1 MANLSIQTFFLF
13 YSALS
18 FLAAIIIA
26 ALFWKKNDR
35 SANLWIAS
43 CVLTALATAVT
54 INRGSIPSIISFS
67 LMVSFEALSLFFL
80 SESLKRLSVSVKAVS
95 YSKLT
100 WLVPS
105 ALFVFTAIDSYRSGW
120 VITPSMTAAAAF
132 TFGFAN
138 FYCFYFTQKIGK
150 QFSNRLFL
158 NFIGFAALAVSVM
171 SILRGLN
178 VLTGYSPLAFDLK
191 SYNIVIWFL
200 TALLCSIRN
209 LAYIVLRLHLGF
221 AEHNLLNN
229 MNLSLANILDERNRL
244 IFSLE
249 NFNRTASINALAST
263 IAHEIN
269 QPLGAL
275 RINAELAGK
284 KIASGAT
291 DIALLEKINKEMIED
306 IDRASTIVRSLVNL
320 ASKKANQPAA
330 VELVAATRDVVEVSR
345 TKLRDE
351 DVTVEINAPPSC
363 YARVTPTEWQQVLIN
378 LLNNAI
384 DSLRISQK
392 TTKQIVITLRQ
403 EVDFVE
409 LAIQDNGVGIPVGQE
424 EKIFELLVTNKESG
438 SGVGLWLTKD
448 IINRYQGEIVAKNLG
463 DSGAYFTVRLP
474 ALSNTSIAV

>member
-1 MANLSIQTFFLF
+1 
-13 YSALS
+13 
-18 FLAAIIIA
+18 
-26 ALFWKKNDR
+26 
-35 SANLWIAS
+35 
-43 CVLTALATAVT
+43 
-54 INRGSIPSIISFS
+54 
-67 LMVSFEALSLFFL
+67 
-80 SESLKRLSVSVKAVS
+80 
-95 YSKLT
+95 
-100 WLVPS
+100 
-105 ALFVFTAIDSYRSGW
+105 
-120 VITPSMTAAAAF
+120 MTAAAAF

-138 FYCFYFTQKIGK
+138 LYCFYFTQKIGK

-158 NFIGFAALAVSVM
+158 NFIGLAALAVSLM
-171 SILRGLN
+171 SMIRGLN
-178 VLTGYSPLAFDLK
+178 VLSGYSAFAFDLK

-229 MNLSLANILDERNRL
+229 MNVSLSNILDERNRL

-291 DIALLEKINKEMIED
+291 DIALLEKINKEAIED
-306 IDRASTIVRSLVNL
+306 IDRASAIVRSLVNL
-320 ASKKANQPAA
+320 ANRKTNQP
-330 VELVAATRDVVEVSR
+330 VVLELVAATKEVVEVSR
-345 TKLRDE
+345 TRLRDE
-351 DVTVEINAPPSC
+351 GVVVEINSPDRC
-363 YARVTPTEWQQVLIN
+363 YARVNPTEWQQVLIN

-384 DSLRISQK
+384 DSLQVSSK

-403 EVDFVE
+403 EADFIE
-409 LAIQDNGVGIPVGQE
+409 MTIQDNGVGIPVGQE
-424 EKIFELLVTNKESG
+424 EKIFELLVTSKESG

-448 IINRYQGEIVAKNLG
+448 IIKRYQGEIFAKNID
-463 DSGAYFTVRLP
+463 DSGARFTVLLP
-474 ALSNTSIAV
+474 TLNDTPITVRAE

>member
-18 FLAAIIIA
+18 SLAAIIIA

-54 INRGSIPSIISFS
+54 INRGSIPLIISFS
-67 LMVSFEALSLFFL
+67 LMVAFEALSLFFL

-105 ALFVFTAIDSYRSGW
+105 ALFVFTATDSYRSGW
-120 VITPSMTAAAAF
+120 VVTPSMTAAAAF
-132 TFGFAN
+132 SFGFAN
-138 FYCFYFTQKIGK
+138 LYCFYFTQKIGK

-158 NFIGFAALAVSVM
+158 NFIGLAALVVGVM
-171 SILRGLN
+171 QMLRGVN
-178 VLTGYSPLAFDLK
+178 VLTGYSALAFDLK

-229 MNLSLANILDERNRL
+229 MNVSLSNILDERNRL

-291 DIALLEKINKEMIED
+291 EIALLEKVNKQMIED
-306 IDRASTIVRSLVNL
+306 IDRASTIVRSLVKL
-320 ASKKANQPAA
+320 ASKKASQATA
-330 VELVAATRDVVEVSR
+330 VELVAAARDVVEVSR
-345 TKLRDE
+345 TRLRDE
-351 DVTVEINAPPSC
+351 EVTVEINSPESC

-384 DSLRISQK
+384 DSLRISLK
-392 TTKQIVITLRQ
+392 TPKQIVITLRQ

-409 LAIQDNGVGIPVGQE
+409 LAIQDNGVGIPAGQE

-448 IINRYQGEIVAKNLG
+448 IISRYDGEIFAKNVG
-463 DSGAYFTVRLP
+463 GSGACFTVRLP

>member
-1 MANLSIQTFFLF
+1 M
-13 YSALS
+13 
-18 FLAAIIIA
+18 
-26 ALFWKKNDR
+26 
-35 SANLWIAS
+35 
-43 CVLTALATAVT
+43 
-54 INRGSIPSIISFS
+54 
-67 LMVSFEALSLFFL
+67 MVSFEALSLFFL
-80 SESLKRLSVSVKAVS
+80 SESLKRLSVSVKVVS

-105 ALFVFTAIDSYRSGW
+105 ALFVLTAIDSYRSGAA
-120 VITPSMTAAAAF
+120 VTPFMTAAAAF

-138 FYCFYFTQKIGK
+138 LYCFYFTQKIGK

-158 NFIGFAALAVSVM
+158 NFIGLAALAVSLM
-171 SILRGLN
+171 SMIRGLN
-178 VLTGYSPLAFDLK
+178 VLSGYSAFAFDLK

-229 MNLSLANILDERNRL
+229 MNVSLSNILDERNRL

-291 DIALLEKINKEMIED
+291 DIALLEKINKEAIED
-306 IDRASTIVRSLVNL
+306 IDRASAIVRSLVNL
-320 ASKKANQPAA
+320 ANRKTNQP
-330 VELVAATRDVVEVSR
+330 VVLELVAATKEVVEVSR
-345 TKLRDE
+345 TRLRDE
-351 DVTVEINAPPSC
+351 GVVVEINSPDRC
-363 YARVTPTEWQQVLIN
+363 YARVNPTEWQQVLIN

-384 DSLRISQK
+384 DSLQVSSK

-403 EVDFVE
+403 EADFIE
-409 LAIQDNGVGIPVGQE
+409 MTIQDNGVGIPVGQE
-424 EKIFELLVTNKESG
+424 EKIFELLVTSKESG

-448 IINRYQGEIVAKNLG
+448 IIKRYQGEIFAKNID
-463 DSGAYFTVRLP
+463 DSGARFTVLLP
-474 ALSNTSIAV
+474 TLNDTPITVRAE

>member
-1 MANLSIQTFFLF
+1 
-13 YSALS
+13 
-18 FLAAIIIA
+18 
-26 ALFWKKNDR
+26 
-35 SANLWIAS
+35 
-43 CVLTALATAVT
+43 
-54 INRGSIPSIISFS
+54 
-67 LMVSFEALSLFFL
+67 MVSFEALSLFFL

-120 VITPSMTAAAAF
+120 VITPLMTAAAAF

-178 VLTGYSPLAFDLK
+178 VLSGYSALAFDLK
-191 SYNIVIWFL
+191 PYNVVIWFL

-221 AEHNLLNN
+221 AEHNQLNN
-229 MNLSLANILDERNRL
+229 MNVSLSNILDERNRL

-249 NFNRTASINALAST
+249 NFNRAASINALAST

-275 RINAELAGK
+275 RINAERVEK

-291 DIALLEKINKEMIED
+291 DIELLEKINKDMIED

-320 ASKKANQPAA
+320 ANKKSNQPTA

-363 YARVTPTEWQQVLIN
+363 YVRVTPTEWQQVLIN

-384 DSLRISQK
+384 DSLRISHK
-392 TTKQIVITLRQ
+392 TPKQIVITLRQ
-403 EVDFVE
+403 EVEFVV
-409 LAIQDNGVGIPVGQE
+409 LTIQDNGVGIPVGQE

-463 DSGAYFTVRLP
+463 DSGACFTVRLP
-474 ALSNTSIAV
+474 ALSNMSITV